1 MNSIYPSYDAMPFD
15 ERTISRNDLNI
26 TEKTK
31 TNPLPWNGQF
41 NPQLVEILF
50 SNYCRKDDIIFDP
63 FLGSGTTIFEA
74 GKLNLQS
81 CGSEI
86 NYGAVCL
93 ASVYKFINIPLEK
106 RKCILNRIESN
117 FLFMEDCG
125 KDFFKNLIAATT
137 NAYELILLRSYIVL
151 LDFYK
156 NNFTEKWTLS
166 KWQKIKNLVLALPYS
181 EKAIQITQEDVR
193 FSKLSDNSCSF
204 VLTSPPYINV
214 FNYHQQ
220 YRASVEFLNGSV
232 LPAAKAE
239 IGSNRKNR
247 GNRYLTVIDYC
258 EDMAKVF
265 SEINRICKKDSHI
278 IFVVGRESS
287 VMKTPFYNG
296 KIIAELA
303 CKVCGLKPLFRQERN
318 FKNKFGKEI
327 YEDILHFSSTKSDIN
342 KNALTNFIINLLS
355 YSLQYAPLDKRIF
368 LTTALENFKLT
379 VQPYNFN
386 TKIFDAVIKKEV
398 VNA

>member
-1 MNSIYPSYDAMPFD
+1 MNSIYPNYDAMPFD
-15 ERTISRNDLNI
+15 KKTISRNDLNI

-31 TNPLPWNGQF
+31 INPLPWNGQF

-50 SNYCRKDDIIFDP
+50 SNYCKKNDIVFDP

-81 CGSEI
+81 CGSEV

-106 RKCILNRIESN
+106 RKYILNKLESN

-125 KDFFKNLIAATT
+125 KDFFQNLLDTTT

-156 NNFTEKWTLS
+156 NNFTKKWTLS
-166 KWQKIKNLVLALPYS
+166 KWQKIKNLVLDLPYS
-181 EKAIQITQEDVR
+181 EKIIQITQEDVR
-193 FSKLSDNSCSF
+193 FSNFADNSCSF

-318 FKNKFGKEI
+318 FKNKFGTEI

-368 LTTALENFKLT
+368 LTTALDNFKLT

-386 TKIFDAVIKKEV
+386 TKIFDTVIKKEV